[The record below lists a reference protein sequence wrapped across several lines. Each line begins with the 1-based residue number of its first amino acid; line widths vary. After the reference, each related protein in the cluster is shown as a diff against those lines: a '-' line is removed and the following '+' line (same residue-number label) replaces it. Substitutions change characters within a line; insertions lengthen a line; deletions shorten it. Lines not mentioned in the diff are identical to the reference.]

1 MAAFM
6 QILVDL
12 QRWVYGSITEYLNAF
27 SATGDWFSLTTVL
40 PLGIIFGAVHA
51 LTPGHG
57 KTVLASYLVGS
68 RLAVVRSVGVA
79 GILSITHVAS
89 AVLLALVGA
98 PLLSR
103 TLVGAGRSEILEDV
117 SRGSI
122 ALIGV
127 WLVVRAVRG

>member
-27 SATGDWFSLTTVL
+27 STSADWFSLANVL
-40 PLGIIFGAVHA
+40 PLGIVFGAVHA

-68 RLAVVRSVGVA
+68 RLAEKRRCCRSPFRHACRLG
-79 GILSITHVAS
+79 GTPGPCR
-89 AVLLALVGA
+89 GA
-98 PLLSR
+98 TPIADTSR
-103 TLVGAGRSEILEDV
+103 
-117 SRGSI
+117 
-122 ALIGV
+122 
-127 WLVVRAVRG
+127 